1 MERKVLTMK
10 FKFIGRFMDVTES
23 LQAYAE
29 KKINKLDWF
38 FGDDAEAQ
46 VKFTQERGGQNI
58 AEITIALKYMLF
70 RAEEASNDMYASI
83 DSAVDKLSRQIRR
96 HRTKLD
102 KKFRSPAPAP
112 AEAEVIEE
120 EEEDKKVV
128 KVKTFAVKPM
138 SVEDAILQME
148 QLGHSFF
155 VFDNADTGKV
165 CVLYIRKDGDYGL
178 LEPEK

>member
-1 MERKVLTMK
+1 MK
-10 FKFIGRFMDVTES
+10 FKFIGMEVTDA

-29 KKINKLDWF
+29 KKVGKLDWF
-38 FGDDAEAQ
+38 FGEDAEVV
-46 VKFTQERGGQNI
+46 VKFSQQKGAKNI
-58 AEITIALKYMLF
+58 AEITINKKSVLF
-70 RAEEASNDMYASI
+70 RAEEVSDDMYASI
-83 DSAVDKLSRQIRR
+83 DSAVDKLSGQIRR

-112 AEAEVIEE
+112 VEAEPIEE
-120 EEEDKKVV
+120 EEEKKLV

-165 CVLYIRKDGDYGL
+165 CVLYVRKDGDYGL